1 MKKIQLFI
9 LNCLI
14 NQEDMKMKR
23 VLAYYIEAGKEINES
38 LVKKLMDMPVI
49 ETWSSLIEESAR
61 INKAKTKN

>member
-1 MKKIQLFI
+1 
-9 LNCLI
+9 
-14 NQEDMKMKR
+14 MKR

-38 LVKKLMDMPVI
+38 LVKKLVDMPVI